1 VADYGGVS
9 LLHQHH
15 GISHDAAESA
25 ALAFNAGLDV
35 ELPKD
40 DCARHL
46 AEAVERGLISMD
58 KVDEIVG
65 RVLTE
70 KFRLGLFEHP
80 YADENGIDLQNEAT
94 RQVARDVAT
103 QSVTL
108 LENNGIL
115 PLGGKPR
122 VALVGPTADDP
133 LALLSGYSFP
143 VHLIISDMVEET
155 SQVTTP
161 RAALEHYLGTANVR
175 YAKGCHIIE
184 KRMAGAPVFPGDSGG
199 KPMQQSPVS
208 QSTALIP
215 EAVNAAQQSDVVVAC
230 VGDLAGLF
238 QSGTVG
244 EGSDTDSLNLPGVQQ
259 QLLDALVATGKPV
272 IVVMTGGRP
281 YNLQG
286 MEDKVAALMMAW
298 APGQEGG
305 WAIADVLTGRAE
317 PQGRLVVSMPKSAGA
332 MPYYYNHKL
341 KSGGTPFAFHF
352 GARYPFGFGLGWTQ
366 FSWGAAKVAA
376 ASVPVDGEVVIS
388 LDVTNN
394 GERSGSEV
402 VQVYVRDK
410 VATQVR
416 PLQELKAFQR
426 VTLSPGET
434 ATLNF
439 TLPVEM
445 FNFTRRDG
453 KRIVEPGEFELQ
465 IGASSADIREIVS
478 VNVTGETRVVPAEWR
493 MISTC
498 EVTRA

>member
-1 VADYGGVS
+1 MA
-9 LLHQHH
+9 
-15 GISHDAAESA
+15 
-25 ALAFNAGLDV
+25 
-35 ELPKD
+35 
-40 DCARHL
+40 
-46 AEAVERGLISMD
+46 

-70 KFRLGLFEHP
+70 KFRLGLFENP
-80 YADENGIDLQNEAT
+80 YADENGIDLQNEMT
-94 RQVARDVAT
+94 RQVAREVAT
-103 QSVTL
+103 KSVTL

-122 VALVGPTADDP
+122 VAVVGPTADDP

-161 RAALEHYLGTANVR
+161 RAALEQYLGASNVR

-215 EAVNAAQQSDVVVAC
+215 EAVNAAQESDVVVAC

-259 QLLDALVATGKPV
+259 QLLEALVATGKPV

-281 YNLQG
+281 YTLQG
-286 MEDKVAALMMAW
+286 LEDKVAALIVAW

-317 PQGRLVVSMPKSAGA
+317 PQGRLVVSVPKSAGA

-352 GARYPFGFGLGWTQ
+352 GSRYPFGFGLGWTT
-366 FSWGAAKVAA
+366 FRWNAARVAES
-376 ASVPVDGEVVIS
+376 SVPVDGEVTLSVDI
-388 LDVTNN
+388 TNT

-434 ATLNF
+434 ATHSF

-465 IGASSADIREIVS
+465 VGASSADIRQVVT
-478 VNVTGETRVVPAEWR
+478 VNVTGETRVLPAEWR
-493 MISTC
+493 MLSTC

>member
-1 VADYGGVS
+1 
-9 LLHQHH
+9 
-15 GISHDAAESA
+15 
-25 ALAFNAGLDV
+25 
-35 ELPKD
+35 
-40 DCARHL
+40 
-46 AEAVERGLISMD
+46 
-58 KVDEIVG
+58 
-65 RVLTE
+65 
-70 KFRLGLFEHP
+70 
-80 YADENGIDLQNEAT
+80 
-94 RQVARDVAT
+94 
-103 QSVTL
+103 
-108 LENNGIL
+108 
-115 PLGGKPR
+115 
-122 VALVGPTADDP
+122 
-133 LALLSGYSFP
+133 
-143 VHLIISDMVEET
+143 
-155 SQVTTP
+155 
-161 RAALEHYLGTANVR
+161 
-175 YAKGCHIIE
+175 
-184 KRMAGAPVFPGDSGG
+184 
-199 KPMQQSPVS
+199 
-208 QSTALIP
+208 
-215 EAVNAAQQSDVVVAC
+215 
-230 VGDLAGLF
+230 
-238 QSGTVG
+238 
-244 EGSDTDSLNLPGVQQ
+244 
-259 QLLDALVATGKPV
+259 
-272 IVVMTGGRP
+272 MTGGRP

-286 MEDKVAALMMAW
+286 LEDKVAALMMAW

-305 WAIADVLTGRAE
+305 WAIADVLPGRAE

-366 FSWGAAKVAA
+366 FSWGAAKVETS
-376 ASVPVDGEVVIS
+376 SVPVDGEVVIS

-465 IGASSADIREIVS
+465 IGASSADIREIVT

-493 MISTC
+493 MLSTC

>member
-1 VADYGGVS
+1 
-9 LLHQHH
+9 
-15 GISHDAAESA
+15 
-25 ALAFNAGLDV
+25 
-35 ELPKD
+35 
-40 DCARHL
+40 
-46 AEAVERGLISMD
+46 
-58 KVDEIVG
+58 
-65 RVLTE
+65 
-70 KFRLGLFEHP
+70 
-80 YADENGIDLQNEAT
+80 
-94 RQVARDVAT
+94 
-103 QSVTL
+103 
-108 LENNGIL
+108 
-115 PLGGKPR
+115 
-122 VALVGPTADDP
+122 
-133 LALLSGYSFP
+133 
-143 VHLIISDMVEET
+143 
-155 SQVTTP
+155 
-161 RAALEHYLGTANVR
+161 
-175 YAKGCHIIE
+175 
-184 KRMAGAPVFPGDSGG
+184 
-199 KPMQQSPVS
+199 
-208 QSTALIP
+208 
-215 EAVNAAQQSDVVVAC
+215 
-230 VGDLAGLF
+230 
-238 QSGTVG
+238 
-244 EGSDTDSLNLPGVQQ
+244 
-259 QLLDALVATGKPV
+259 
-272 IVVMTGGRP
+272 MTGGRP

-286 MEDKVAALMMAW
+286 LEDKVAALMMAW

-317 PQGRLVVSMPKSAGA
+317 PQGRLVVSVPKSAGA

-366 FSWGAAKVAA
+366 FSWGAAKVEAS
-376 ASVPVDGEVVIS
+376 SVPVDGEVVIS

-493 MISTC
+493 MLSTC